1 MSRRDRW
8 LPAPAWFA
16 SIWALVATLGI
27 AAMAGADP
35 AADRSAIE
43 AAAQAWTK
51 AFNSRDADALL
62 ALSTEAVVL
71 MDPTLPPVTGGAAA
85 QAWRRALGAAQGQVT
100 TATKEI
106 VIAGD
111 FAWRI
116 GAFTHKLPGNTLS
129 HGQSLE
135 IWQRVN
141 GAWKI
146 HRQMS
151 SSLLAQPKVLP
162 PPSEP
167 VLDGPAH

>member
-1 MSRRDRW
+1 MSRHNRELLARAW
-8 LPAPAWFA
+8 LVSLWAFA
-16 SIWALVATLGI
+16 GALGI
-27 AAMAGADP
+27 APMASADP

-62 ALSTEAVVL
+62 ALSTETVVL
-71 MDPTLPPVTGGAAA
+71 MDPTLPPVTGRAAT

-135 IWQRVN
+135 IWQRVH

-151 SSLLAQPKVLP
+151 SSLLAQPKLLP
-162 PPSEP
+162 PLAEP
-167 VLDGPAH
+167 ILDGPAH